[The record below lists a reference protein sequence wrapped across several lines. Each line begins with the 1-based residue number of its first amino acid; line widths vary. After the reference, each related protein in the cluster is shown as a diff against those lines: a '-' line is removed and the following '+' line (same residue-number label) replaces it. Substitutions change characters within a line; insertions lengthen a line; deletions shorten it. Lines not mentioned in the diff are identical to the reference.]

1 MRIQEMLKHPMIGLS
16 SCWNFFMKTIL
27 IVDDEKHI
35 LKVLEYSLAE
45 SGCIIETA
53 SNGEDAIRKAG
64 SQTIDLLLIDYQM
77 PGMNGFETVHE
88 LKNNE
93 KYAELPVI
101 MLTGRGQSEIRAG
114 AATAGVS
121 LFLNKPFSPTELLR
135 HVKRLMPL

>member
-1 MRIQEMLKHPMIGLS
+1 
-16 SCWNFFMKTIL
+16 MKTIL

-35 LKVLEYSLAE
+35 LKVLEFSLAE
-45 SGCIIETA
+45 SGCAIETA
-53 SNGEDAIRKAG
+53 SSGAEALRKAA
-64 SQTIDLLLIDYQM
+64 SHTIDLLLIDYQM

-101 MLTGRGQSEIRAG
+101 MLTGRGQSEIRAE
-114 AATAGVS
+114 AETTGVS

-135 HVKRLMPL
+135 HARRLIAQ